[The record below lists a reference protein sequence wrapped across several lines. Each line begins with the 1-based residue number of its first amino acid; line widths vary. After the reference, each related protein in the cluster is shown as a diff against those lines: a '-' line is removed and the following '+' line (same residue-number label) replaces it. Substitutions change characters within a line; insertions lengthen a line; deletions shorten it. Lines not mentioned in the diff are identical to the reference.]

1 MKSSWRPVRSS
12 VPQRSMLGLILF
24 NISIIDRMNVL
35 SASSEK
41 MQNWE
46 EELIRQKVKL
56 PSKATLKDWR
66 YGVTKLISSRNA
78 KSSTISGI
86 IIPCTSGGA
95 PGKQLCR
102 KGPRAP
108 GRHKDEH

>member
-1 MKSSWRPVRSS
+1 MKSSWSPVRSS

-41 MQNWE
+41 MQNLE
-46 EELIRQKVKL
+46 EELIHQKVKL

-78 KSSTISGI
+78 ESSISGR

-102 KGPRAP
+102 KGPGGP